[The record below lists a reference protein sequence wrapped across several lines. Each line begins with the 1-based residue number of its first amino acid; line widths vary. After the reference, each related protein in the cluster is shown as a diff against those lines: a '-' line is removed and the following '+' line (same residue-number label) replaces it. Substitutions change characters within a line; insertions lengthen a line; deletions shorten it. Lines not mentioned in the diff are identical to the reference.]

1 MKKTFISQDLVGFL
15 TWTEAANG
23 DANCVY
29 VTLPSLTKSLLLL
42 KKWRDTQQQ
51 YNCLPLFQTAK
62 RHFVM
67 LPGSSIQEISTC
79 LGYGNWLVFSSVWDF
94 HFYSGII
101 DSHANWMIYKRGP
114 EIIRDLVEHFV
125 VVCGRWLT
133 TVYVN
138 ILQVNVFSTRL
149 EKANIFFQS
158 MHKTN

>member
-1 MKKTFISQDLVGFL
+1 MEMRTVCMWPCQVSRNPYYFWKNEETHNNS
-15 TWTEAANG
+15 TT
-23 DANCVY
+23 VY
-29 VTLPSLTKSLLLL
+29 RSSKPQKGIL
-42 KKWRDTQQQ
+42 
-51 YNCLPLFQTAK
+51 
-62 RHFVM
+62 

-138 ILQVNVFSTRL
+138 ILQVNVFQQQARKGEPFFKVCIIQINGAWFS
-149 EKANIFFQS
+149 IFLVS
-158 MHKTN
+158 V